1 MPSTLRGAHLRLRIT
16 TLAVAGMLCLSFT
29 APVSPVAAQ
38 DVAAPLSVGAPAQII
53 YGNGQDV
60 LLRAAPGYDAEV
72 LAGYPDGTPVDL
84 IEGPLTAS
92 DGSIWFGAVVY
103 GQQGYLAADFLT
115 TPGGTAP
122 QTVADVTP
130 EQTAA
135 PEQALAPEQA
145 AAPEQAWTPEQGA
158 TGDQAAAPAADG
170 LQEVTAAQPAA
181 APAAVPGEGYAT
193 TDLNLRAGPSFDD
206 AVMLVIPG
214 GAALSTTGEASN
226 GFLGVVY
233 NGQVGWADAAYV
245 GAGTP
250 YVDPALATT
259 TEQPAAYTGDGLQEV
274 TAAQPA
280 AAPVVTDTSGLVTD
294 PTAAPAGTAASVN
307 ALVNLRGGPSE
318 ADAVLRVLPVGSP
331 ITITGAETNG
341 FVPVWYNGTSG
352 WIATPFIDSSGLTM
366 LTAEQ
371 PATVPGA
378 APAAAPTEPVAPTG
392 TVRQTLEAVNLRA
405 EPAVA
410 SQVIGSIPAGVALT
424 PLAGPESGFYQV
436 TYNGVTGWVSGA
448 YLGDTGQATDATQ
461 PASAFTPDP
470 GLQPAAGGSG
480 LIWPVTGGSWTI
492 MQGYN
497 GSSHQDRSSNWQYYY
512 SLDLVRSDGNTA
524 GQLVVAPTAGTVRWL
539 DPSTGGISIDIGNGH
554 AIAMFHVSVDPGLR
568 DGTPVQQGQAIGH
581 ISGPGE
587 PGFAG
592 TPHLHLALWQTSDG
606 GNWSRDAVPFT
617 GAYALGGREFPDIGG
632 SNQHRGTEIV
642 L

>member
-1 MPSTLRGAHLRLRIT
+1 MPTTLNGARWRLRIT
-16 TLAVAGMLCLSFT
+16 TLAVAGMLCLSFA
-29 APVSPVAAQ
+29 APVTPVSAQ
-38 DVAAPLSVGAPAQII
+38 ELAAAPLAVGAPAQII

-60 LLRAAPGYDAEV
+60 LLRAGPGYDAEV

-92 DGSIWFGAVVY
+92 DGSVWFGAVVY

-115 TPGGTAP
+115 SPGGTAP
-122 QTVADVTP
+122 QEVAEV
-130 EQTAA
+130 A
-135 PEQALAPEQA
+135 PEQATATEQVAAYEQA
-145 AAPEQAWTPEQGA
+145 AAPEQAAVPE
-158 TGDQAAAPAADG
+158 QAAAPAADG

-181 APAAVPGEGYAT
+181 APAAAPGDGFAT
-193 TDLNLRAGPSFDD
+193 SDLNLRAGPSFED
-206 AVMLVIPG
+206 AVLLVIPG
-214 GAALSTTGEASN
+214 GAPLSTTGEASN

-233 NGQVGWADAAYV
+233 NGQVGWADGAYV
-245 GAGTP
+245 GAGAP
-250 YVDPALATT
+250 YVDPTLANTA
-259 TEQPAAYTGDGLQEV
+259 PPPSAYTGDGLQEV

-280 AAPVVTDTSGLVTD
+280 AAPVVTDTSGLAID
-294 PTAAPAGTAASVN
+294 PAAPAGTAASVTS
-307 ALVNLRGGPSE
+307 LVNLRGGPSE

-331 ITITGAETNG
+331 ITITGPEANG
-341 FVPVWYNGTSG
+341 FVPVWYNGTPG
-352 WIATPFIDSSGLTM
+352 WIATSFIDSSGLTM
-366 LTAEQ
+366 LTAAQ
-371 PATVPGA
+371 PAADAPAA
-378 APAAAPTEPVAPTG
+378 APAPATAPTEPVAPTG
-392 TVRQTLEAVNLRA
+392 TVRQTVEAVNLRA

-410 SQVIGSIPAGVALT
+410 SQVIGSVPAGVALT

-436 TYNGVTGWVSGA
+436 TYNGLTGWVSGA
-448 YLGDTGQATDATQ
+448 YLGDTGQTADGTQ

-480 LIWPVTGGSWTI
+480 LIWPVTGGNWSI

-497 GSSHQDRSSNWQYYY
+497 GSSHQDQSSNWQYYY
-512 SLDLVRSDGNTA
+512 SLDLVRVDGNTA

-554 AIAMFHVSVDPGLR
+554 AIAMFHVAVDPSMVA
-568 DGTPVQQGQAIGH
+568 GTPVQQGQAIGH
-581 ISGPGE
+581 ISGAGE

-632 SNQHRGTEIV
+632 SNQYRGTEIV
-642 L
+642 V